1 MADADVIV
9 VGAGLAG
16 LVAACELIDRGRR
29 VLIVDQEN
37 ANNVG
42 GQTSWG
48 SSNSALGPSSS
59 PAAASAATTT
69 W

>member
-16 LVAACELIDRGRR
+16 LVAAAELIERGRR

-37 ANNVG
+37 ADNIG
-42 GQTSWG
+42 GQ
-48 SSNSALGPSSS
+48 AY
-59 PAAASAATTT
+59 
-69 W
+69 